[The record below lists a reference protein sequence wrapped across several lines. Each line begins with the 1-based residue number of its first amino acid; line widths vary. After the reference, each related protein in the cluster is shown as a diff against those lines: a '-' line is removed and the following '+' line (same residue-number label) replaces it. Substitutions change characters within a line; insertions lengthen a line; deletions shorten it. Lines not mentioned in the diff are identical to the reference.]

1 MGAEGKGLQVLTK
14 ENEWIDAIAGEGEL
28 IINMGDM
35 MARLTNN
42 QLKSTLPKWST
53 RHTRE
58 LWGTSRYSVPFFL
71 HPSPNMPL
79 NCLEDCVSEEN
90 PKAFEDCTAG
100 EFLDERLR
108 ELGLKN
114 KLWRQPSCYSPL
126 PTPLFYW
133 LGFLCLYF
141 PKNSSPKPSLTIPMC
156 LLY

>member
-1 MGAEGKGLQVLTK
+1 
-14 ENEWIDAIAGEGEL
+14 
-28 IINMGDM
+28 MGDM

-42 QLKSTLPKWST
+42 QLKSTLHQVVNPP
-53 RHTRE
+53 RE

-108 ELGLKN
+108 ELGLK
-114 KLWRQPSCYSPL
+114 K
-126 PTPLFYW
+126 
-133 LGFLCLYF
+133 
-141 PKNSSPKPSLTIPMC
+141 
-156 LLY
+156 